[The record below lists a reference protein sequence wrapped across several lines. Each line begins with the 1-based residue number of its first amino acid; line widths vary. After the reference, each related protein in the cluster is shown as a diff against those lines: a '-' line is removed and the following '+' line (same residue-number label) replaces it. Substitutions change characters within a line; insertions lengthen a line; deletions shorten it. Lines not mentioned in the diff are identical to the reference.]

1 MVWCLY
7 WCWWSSVGVCCYNF
21 YHFLYVL
28 LSLLLLFA
36 VLLQCV
42 DDFYCFAFQISRS
55 FLSPWWCCII
65 ISFVFIMRRFR
76 GFKSRKAGFLC
87 LWFVWVLILICC
99 LLGWFRGI
107 CWCVSE
113 CPFSFKLV
121 GPRNISLHLIHKLFN
136 ISYCVVGV
144 GLRGGM
150 VCIQRCDDFGG
161 IGGFLVVGHLC
172 DFVICYS

>member
-1 MVWCLY
+1 MCVTVVIVAVCSIATVR
-7 WCWWSSVGVCCYNF
+7 WW
-21 YHFLYVL
+21 
-28 LSLLLLFA
+28 LLLF
-36 VLLQCV
+36 C
-42 DDFYCFAFQISRS
+42 
-55 FLSPWWCCII
+55 LSNIEI
-65 ISFVFIMRRFR
+65 V
-76 GFKSRKAGFLC
+76 FKSLMMLYYYFFRVNNEKVPWLQVSEAGFLC